1 MVLHY
6 EWGST
11 TEALSD
17 DDIRKA
23 VHGVFDQLGKKYV
36 KFGIRSRGSIARN

>member
-11 TEALSD
+11 TESLSD
-17 DDIRKA
+17 EDIRKA
-23 VHGVFDQLGKKYV
+23 VHGVFDQLGKKCV
-36 KFGIRSRGSIARN
+36 GW

>member
-1 MVLHY
+1 MPLYY

-17 DDIRKA
+17 DDMKNA
-23 VHGVFDQLGKKYV
+23 FKEVLKT
-36 KFGIRSRGSIARN
+36 FGEK